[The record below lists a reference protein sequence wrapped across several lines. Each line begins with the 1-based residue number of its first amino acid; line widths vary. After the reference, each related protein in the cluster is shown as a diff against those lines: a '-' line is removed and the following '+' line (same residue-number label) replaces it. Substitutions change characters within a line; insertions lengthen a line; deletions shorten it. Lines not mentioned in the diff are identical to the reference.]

1 MQNHMQA
8 HAEMAETLTLAT
20 AALRR
25 LASPIVFSTSLEG
38 SVIEMKPTT
47 LASQDTV
54 VSLKA

>member
-1 MQNHMQA
+1 
-8 HAEMAETLTLAT
+8 MAETPMLAT
-20 AALRR
+20 ARFFMLFQVAFGLPNS
-25 LASPIVFSTSLEG
+25 LFTSLEG